1 MEDKIYYC
9 QNCGGVMVF
18 DAKSQKLK
26 CPNCD
31 TEIDIENDKSKIIEH
46 DFSRREARKIP
57 LSEKKSSTMQCKGC
71 GAVVEIDPDCTATEC
86 PYCGSKYVL
95 ADKQVQDIMP
105 DGVIPFKIDKG
116 SVKEIFSKWISSQIS
131 FGLR

>member
-46 DFSRREARKIP
+46 DFSRREASKIH
-57 LSEKKSSTMQCKGC
+57 
-71 GAVVEIDPDCTATEC
+71 
-86 PYCGSKYVL
+86 
-95 ADKQVQDIMP
+95 
-105 DGVIPFKIDKG
+105 
-116 SVKEIFSKWISSQIS
+116 
-131 FGLR
+131 